1 MRHDQ
6 WFAAFEDGKKSTL
19 VVGRFIDGEVV
30 DPIESGKKGKN
41 VWKTVPLLESKIVGS
56 HDVSTQRVKEDNLK
70 DGIKGN
76 KEELM
81 NRFPGAWDH
90 YVAQKD
96 VVDEP
101 SAPLANSGTPIEEL
115 DFIPRQNIAW
125 LRELGFSSAEQI
137 RDMSDTVVQGLG
149 RGALNWR
156 KKAKEFLERT

>member
-30 DPIESGKKGKN
+30 DPLASEKAGKN
-41 VWKTVPLLESKIVGS
+41 VWKPVPILESKIVGS
-56 HDVSTQRVKEDNLK
+56 HDVSTQRVKDGK
-70 DGIKGN
+70 DGN
-76 KEELM
+76 KNELT
-81 NRFPGAWDH
+81 NRFPGAWEH
-90 YVAQKD
+90 YVSQKD
-96 VVDEP
+96 IVDAS
-101 SAPLANSGTPIEEL
+101 SAPGVSSSGTPIEEL
-115 DFIPRQNIAW
+115 DFIPRQNVAW

-149 RGALNWR
+149 RGALQWR